1 MSKSTKP
8 KTLGFVAFLV
18 LLMGSGA
25 TYFQYSAVQTKK
37 AEAAALEATVP
48 TQEELMKSLSDSRAK
63 LDEYRAKLDHLEGSV
78 PDVAYIP
85 TLMKELEQVGIGNN
99 IKVIGVRPAPQQLM
113 TPTQATQEGD
123 QRPKKKEYEEIEIE
137 VQARGTY
144 DNVKA
149 FLDSLKT
156 FPKILA
162 VKTVTMEPQR
172 DSGAGATGQIQC
184 KVNVVA
190 FVFPFEFIPATPN
203 SGASTVPTG
212 ANTTAAHSDGAAGNQ
227 GAPVRPNG
235 SSQATA
241 NNVTETMKV
250 ARKGGK

>member
-1 MSKSTKP
+1 
-8 KTLGFVAFLV
+8 
-18 LLMGSGA
+18 MGSGA

-48 TQEELMKSLSDSRAK
+48 TQEELMKSLSESRAK

-85 TLMKELEQVGIGNN
+85 TLMKELEQVGLGHN

-113 TPTQATQEGD
+113 TPTQAPAQEGD

-137 VQARGTY
+137 IQGRGTY

-156 FPKILA
+156 FPKVIA

-172 DSGAGATGQIQC
+172 DSGAFATGQIQC

-190 FVFPFEFIPATPN
+190 FVFPFEFIPATRN
-203 SGASTVPTG
+203 SGAATT
-212 ANTTAAHSDGAAGNQ
+212 NTTATPNNGAAGNQ
-227 GAPVRPNG
+227 GAAVRPNG
-235 SSQATA
+235 SSRATA